1 MKNLYGS
8 DGIALELFD
17 GVGNLRHVV
26 VINVREL
33 LEPGDIVLGGEWEQ
47 FTAWLTIY

>member
-1 MKNLYGS
+1 MYGS

-17 GVGNLRHVV
+17 GVDQLRHVV

-33 LEPGDIVLGGEWEQ
+33 IEPGDIVLGGDREE
-47 FTAWLTIY
+47 FTARLTLY